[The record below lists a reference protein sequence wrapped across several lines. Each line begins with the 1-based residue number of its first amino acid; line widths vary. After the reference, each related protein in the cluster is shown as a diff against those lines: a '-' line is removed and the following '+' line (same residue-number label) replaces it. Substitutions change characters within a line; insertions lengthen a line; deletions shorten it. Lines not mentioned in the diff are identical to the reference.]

1 MEDMVKSNFWKD
13 RKVFITGHTGFKGAW
28 LSLWLN
34 RLGAEVVGYALEP
47 PTTPNLFDVC
57 NLSEI
62 IKSIKGDSRNY
73 NFLKNS
79 LAANKPDIVF
89 HMAAQSLVRQ
99 SYYDP
104 IETYSTNVMGTVNLL
119 EAIRQTGDIRAVV
132 NVTSD
137 KCYENKEWIW
147 SYRENEPMG
156 GYDPYS
162 SSKGCSE
169 LITRAYRQSYFIP
182 DDDHPHKVAIASVR
196 AGNVIGGG
204 DWGKDRLIPDCIR
217 SLANNK
223 EILIRNPQAI
233 RPWQNAFD
241 LLRGYLLI
249 AEKLYQYGDRYAQAW
264 NFGPTEDSAI
274 PVNKIVQLM
283 LRHWGGGSWKDMSK
297 SESKQ
302 LHEARYLKLDCSKAR
317 AELGWKPIIDDEESI
332 RWTCEWYKAYYNKTP
347 MRDFSLGQLNGYIE
361 LITLSR

>member
-1 MEDMVKSNFWKD
+1 MENMVKSNFWKD

-28 LSLWLN
+28 LSLWLHH
-34 RLGAEVVGYALEP
+34 LGAEVVGYALEP
-47 PTTPNLFDVC
+47 PTTPNFFDLC

-62 IKSIKGDSRNY
+62 IKSIKGDVRNFD
-73 NFLKNS
+73 FLKKS

-119 EAIRQTGDIRAVV
+119 EAIRQIEIIRAVV
-132 NVTSD
+132 IVTSD
-137 KCYENKEWIW
+137 KCYENREWVW
-147 SYRENEPMG
+147 GYRENEAMG

-169 LITRAYRQSYFIP
+169 LITAAYRESYF
-182 DDDHPHKVAIASVR
+182 KTNKTAVASVR
-196 AGNVIGGG
+196 AGNIIGGG

-217 SLANNK
+217 SLTDNR

-233 RPWQNAFD
+233 RPWQHVFEP
-241 LLRGYLLI
+241 LSGYLLL
-249 AEKLYQYGDRYAQAW
+249 AEKLYHNGNHYAQAW
-264 NFGPTEDSAI
+264 NFGPNDQNNAVAVHE
-274 PVNKIVQLM
+274 IVQLVI
-283 LRHWGGGSWKDMSK
+283 RYWGGGSWKDMSN
-297 SESKQ
+297 SESNP

-317 AELGWKPIIDDEESI
+317 AELGWKPIINIEESI
-332 RWTCEWYKAYYNKTP
+332 KWTCEWYKAYYDKTP
-347 MRDFSLGQLNGYIE
+347 MRDFSLGQLNRY
-361 LITLSR
+361 LKPKTLSR